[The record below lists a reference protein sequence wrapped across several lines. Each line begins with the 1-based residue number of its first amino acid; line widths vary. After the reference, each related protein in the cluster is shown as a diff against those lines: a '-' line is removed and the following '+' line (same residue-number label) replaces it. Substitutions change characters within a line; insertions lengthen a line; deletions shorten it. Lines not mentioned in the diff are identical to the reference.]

1 MDTQLQNLIN
11 RQHQRMREETAAII
25 HKARLAYTAMLDG
38 LPGKSAARQSSLEA
52 D

>member
-1 MDTQLQNLIN
+1 
-11 RQHQRMREETAAII
+11 MREETAAII